1 MPVLRFDPFR
11 DINRLANEV
20 LSATRAPQPMPM
32 DAYRRGEEYVVEF
45 DLPGIEGES
54 LEIIAE
60 HNTLT
65 VHAQRS
71 PTKPSDAEISY
82 VVAERPTGTFARQL
96 QLGGAL
102 DADRI
107 QAEYRNGVLTVRIPV
122 AEQAKPRRI
131 SVDRGDEPRVIAGAT
146 EDSDG

>member
-1 MPVLRFDPFR
+1 MPVLQFDPFR
-11 DINRLANEV
+11 DISRLANEV
-20 LSATRAPQPMPM
+20 LSAARAPQPMPM
-32 DAYRRGEEYVVEF
+32 DVYRCGEEYVVEF
-45 DLPGIEGES
+45 DLPGIESES

-65 VHAQRS
+65 VRAQRS
-71 PTKPSDAEISY
+71 PTESSGSEVSY

-102 DADRI
+102 DVDRI
-107 QAEYRNGVLTVRIPV
+107 QAEYRSGVLTLRIPV

-131 SVDRGDEPRVIAGAT
+131 SVDRSDEPRMIAGAG